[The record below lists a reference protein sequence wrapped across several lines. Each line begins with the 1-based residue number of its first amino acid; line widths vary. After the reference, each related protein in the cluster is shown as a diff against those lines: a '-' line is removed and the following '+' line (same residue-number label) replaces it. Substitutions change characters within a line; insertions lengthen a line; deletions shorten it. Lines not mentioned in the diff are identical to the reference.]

1 VLHQTTDV
9 VHVATTIELGNDDRQ
24 FSVEDLRAS
33 MRDRPSAKVER
44 VIRQLAVAR
53 AAIDH
58 DHRAIV
64 ANDLCMMVTDTMS
77 RSGVLHI
84 SGHHAHAVAV
94 MAE

>member
-9 VHVATTIELGNDDRQ
+9 VHVATQAIELGNDDRQ

-44 VIRQLAVAR
+44 VIRHLAVAR
-53 AAIDH
+53 AAVDH

-77 RSGVLHI
+77 QFCI
-84 SGHHAHAVAV
+84 
-94 MAE
+94 